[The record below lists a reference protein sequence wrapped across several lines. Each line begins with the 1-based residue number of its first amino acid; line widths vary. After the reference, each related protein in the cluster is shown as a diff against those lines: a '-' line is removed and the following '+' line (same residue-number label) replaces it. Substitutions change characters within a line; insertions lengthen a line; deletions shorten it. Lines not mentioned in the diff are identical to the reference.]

1 MYRRILVPVDG
12 SAASQLG
19 LKQAIGLAKDQK
31 ARLRFLN
38 VMEDH
43 LGLSGVDIPAASMD
57 FLLSLARKTGERYVG
72 EAAALARKRGLTAE
86 TSLLHGRGRRVS
98 DAILEAAKKWRA
110 DLIVMG
116 THGWRGLNRLLLGSD
131 AERVLRG
138 VSVPLL
144 LVREQH
150 SKARSGKKRGRN
162 AR

>member
-1 MYRRILVPVDG
+1 
-12 SAASQLG
+12 
-19 LKQAIGLAKDQK
+19 
-31 ARLRFLN
+31 
-38 VMEDH
+38 
-43 LGLSGVDIPAASMD
+43 
-57 FLLSLARKTGERYVG
+57 
-72 EAAALARKRGLTAE
+72 
-86 TSLLHGRGRRVS
+86 LHGRGRRVS

-144 LVREQH
+144 LVREQR